1 MKRAPQLELLM
12 IPMIEEEFDSP
23 CACGEVVGLRAKG
36 DQPTGQSRPTALP
49 KLGHAKASITMD
61 FYAHAVPENDQKAAQ
76 IIGELPQRKPK
87 QAKIIPMPKSA

>member
-1 MKRAPQLELLM
+1 MTRLAP
-12 IPMIEEEFDSP
+12 
-23 CACGEVVGLRAKG
+23 AAKSWG
-36 DQPTGQSRPTALP
+36 FAPKATNPRQPTGLSRPTALP